1 MPPKHFHDLQI
12 TPGLRAGVSY
22 TARDSEG
29 KCAYKRHPG
38 IFINSL
44 GFWCL
49 VVSYVNNQIS
59 SDLNAVTWIRVYL
72 SHGSTE
78 LAGHGDE

>member
-1 MPPKHFHDLQI
+1 MP
-12 TPGLRAGVSY
+12 V
-22 TARDSEG
+22 RDIQS
-29 KCAYKRHPG
+29 

-78 LAGHGDE
+78 LAGRGDE